1 MNLSNSSTM
10 TAESV
15 CPVQPGEVI
24 AGKYRVD
31 RVVGAGG
38 MGVVVAA
45 THLQLHHLVA
55 IKLLAP
61 RFATYELAMPR
72 FLQEARAAARIQ
84 NEHVVRVFDVGVL
97 PDGPPYI
104 AMEYL
109 DGVDLDRLIDR
120 RGPLPLQEAIECLL
134 QACEGIAEAHAVGVV
149 HRDLKPGNLVRCEHP
164 GAPPLVKVVDFG
176 VSKLRDA
183 QLPSL
188 VVTGPSEIVGSP
200 LYASPEQ
207 LDASRDV
214 DERADIWALGAVG
227 YAMLAGRPPFA
238 AESFSELCVK
248 VAQARPASLGSLR
261 DDVPEVLADVI
272 ERCLRK
278 DRRERYRTIAQL
290 ATALAP
296 FASQRALVSVDR
308 IACASRHA
316 SFEAPPSSPVSLL
329 AGTLDP
335 VAPARSPPS
344 HSLGALRWVL
354 IAAMLAI
361 VAVAVA
367 ATSSDRTASVRAS
380 ASPAA
385 VLGAVASDT
394 PIPGA
399 SSPVPATRVDLPAP
413 SEAPPAT
420 SVPTTPPP
428 AVTSRPSRTSG
439 FGGML

>member
-1 MNLSNSSTM
+1 MNLNNSSRATV
-10 TAESV
+10 ESV

-72 FLQEARAAARIQ
+72 FLQEACAAARIQ

-109 DGVDLDRLIDR
+109 DGVDSDRLIDQ
-120 RGPLPLQEAIECLL
+120 RGSLPLQEAIECLL

-188 VVTGPSEIVGSP
+188 VVTGPARLS
-200 LYASPEQ
+200 
-207 LDASRDV
+207 
-214 DERADIWALGAVG
+214 ALH
-227 YAMLAGRPPFA
+227 
-238 AESFSELCVK
+238 CT
-248 VAQARPASLGSLR
+248 
-261 DDVPEVLADVI
+261 
-272 ERCLRK
+272 
-278 DRRERYRTIAQL
+278 RR
-290 ATALAP
+290 
-296 FASQRALVSVDR
+296 
-308 IACASRHA
+308 
-316 SFEAPPSSPVSLL
+316 PSSW
-329 AGTLDP
+329 T
-335 VAPARSPPS
+335 
-344 HSLGALRWVL
+344 
-354 IAAMLAI
+354 
-361 VAVAVA
+361 
-367 ATSSDRTASVRAS
+367 
-380 ASPAA
+380 
-385 VLGAVASDT
+385 
-394 PIPGA
+394 
-399 SSPVPATRVDLPAP
+399 
-413 SEAPPAT
+413 PPAT
-420 SVPTTPPP
+420 W
-428 AVTSRPSRTSG
+428 TSAPTSG
-439 FGGML
+439 PSEPSGTPCWPEGLPSPRSPSPSSACRSRRRDPRPWARCATTYPRSSQG

>member
-1 MNLSNSSTM
+1 MI
-10 TAESV
+10 
-15 CPVQPGEVI
+15 CPVQPGEII

-55 IKLLAP
+55 IKVLAP
-61 RFATYELAMPR
+61 RFATCEVAMPR
-72 FLQEARAAARIQ
+72 FLQEACAAARIQ

-109 DGVDLDRLIDR
+109 DGVDLERLIDQ

-149 HRDLKPGNLVRCEHP
+149 HRDLKPSNLVRCEHA

-183 QLPSL
+183 QHPSL

-200 LYASPEQ
+200 LYAAPEQ

-227 YAMLAGRPPFA
+227 YTMLAGKPPFA
-238 AESFSELCVK
+238 AGSFSELCVQ
-248 VAQARPASLGSLR
+248 VAQARPVALGSLR
-261 DDVPEVLADVI
+261 DDVPEVLAGVI
-272 ERCLRK
+272 ERCLRR
-278 DRRERYRTIAQL
+278 DRRERYRTVAQL

-296 FASQRALVSVDR
+296 FASHRALVSVDR
-308 IACASRHA
+308 IACASRQPA
-316 SFEAPPSSPVSLL
+316 LEAPTSAPAPVL

-335 VAPARSPPS
+335 VAPSRSAPS
-344 HSLGALRWVL
+344 HSLGALRWAMV
-354 IAAMLAI
+354 AAVLAI
-361 VAVAVA
+361 VAAAMA
-367 ATSSDRTASVRAS
+367 ATSSERTVGVRAS
-380 ASPAA
+380 ASPVAA
-385 VLGAVASDT
+385 SLPPVARPALTSLPPRTDGGAIAGVQ
-394 PIPGA
+394 
-399 SSPVPATRVDLPAP
+399 R
-413 SEAPPAT
+413 
-420 SVPTTPPP
+420 
-428 AVTSRPSRTSG
+428 G
-439 FGGML
+439 F